1 MGGWGC
7 PHEVKGEC
15 QRVLGRRCE
24 PGMKGCV
31 LAGRFVFSDPAR
43 NTARV
48 LREKDGSRSEV
59 PAGRRRNPGRG

>member
-15 QRVLGRRCE
+15 QRLLGRPCE

-48 LREKDGSRSEV
+48 LREKDGSRSDA
-59 PAGRRRNPGRG
+59 PAGRRRGRG

>member
-7 PHEVKGEC
+7 PHEVRGEC
-15 QRVLGRRCE
+15 QRVLGRTCE

-31 LAGRFVFSDPAR
+31 LAGRFVFSDPAK

-48 LREKDGSRSEV
+48 LREKDGSRREA
-59 PAGRRRNPGRG
+59 PTAQRRDQTRD